1 LMAEVTENTDNRPLR
16 ALKGQGASN
25 AQVFLYGVLPQTL
38 SKNLAYVLYR
48 WEVCVRATVVVGL
61 VGAGGLGRLLGDQ
74 LSSFDYRS
82 VLTSLIFYVGLTFLV
97 DMLSAL
103 VRRAVR

>member
-1 LMAEVTENTDNRPLR
+1 MSGTLA
-16 ALKGQGASN
+16 QGPGSN
-25 AQVFLYGVLPQTL
+25 AISRDVTNAFVVIYGVLPQTL
-38 SKNLAYVLYR
+38 LKNLADVLYR
-48 WEVCVRATVVVGL
+48 WEVCATVLVGL

-74 LSSFDYRS
+74 LASFDYRS